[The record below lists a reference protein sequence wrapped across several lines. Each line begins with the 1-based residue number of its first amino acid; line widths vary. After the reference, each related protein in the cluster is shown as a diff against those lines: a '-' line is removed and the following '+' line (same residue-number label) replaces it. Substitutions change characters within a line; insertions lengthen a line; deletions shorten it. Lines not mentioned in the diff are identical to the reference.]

1 MTLMLDHIF
10 TLSFIKV
17 GYTNHDCIW
26 KASARKVDSAK
37 VTLPSIDTVLE
48 EHRFVPS
55 YSDTMFNFGLTLQMI
70 KRSLVKPV
78 QNGHS
83 Q

>member
-1 MTLMLDHIF
+1 MLDLIV

-26 KASARKVDSAK
+26 KASALKVDTAK
-37 VTLPSIDTVLE
+37 VTLPSIDIVLE

-55 YSDTMFNFGLTLQMI
+55 YSDTMFNLGLTLQMI
-70 KRSLVKPV
+70 KK
-78 QNGHS
+78 
-83 Q
+83 